1 MSTSPYLWNTTNLN
15 TATNTTV
22 QTAVFPMSIS
32 TCPLNVTNLNTATN
46 ATIQPA
52 AFNTTER
59 LWLVDPEERGH
70 GLLTHVG
77 KSCTEN
83 NTLVVNATCAQIKFC
98 GEENREKPKLLLYQ
112 QKAKMDEL
120 KMLPCD
126 YGYGSLSD
134 VIRGKNW
141 VLVLG
146 PYVVYEVLRPENFYN
161 LEHGMDTYL
170 NDSKSLL
177 DIKMYLVSIKSLSE
191 IRTVP
196 FWKDTKSLSE
206 QRLDLDWD
214 DNQSLFDLSQELG
227 VNMYQLVAFIG
238 LPSNFKLDQH
248 WNDNKSRSDH
258 FLLWPKTNDS
268 GTLHCRFEKR
278 HQILQMRISTI
289 HIIQNSISGVKNSD
303 PLCYE
308 QKLKW
313 VQLLRNPITVNF
325 THNGRVVFSRALF
338 IAVRKLS
345 ARRAFYGGSELIM
358 ISNCQCLERKEIFE
372 STIHTRATMEKYDA
386 DMCSA
391 NEPEAI
397 FTDKVEFEIT
407 AVNTE
412 ILDAN
417 HNKQQCPTISMR
429 ATWMISSVHN
439 LQQKLVS
446 SESRIVLLIPRKDNN
461 NRQQNVGEM
470 IVQCLRGQRKFECF
484 SLCTKPCD
492 GYHCLRRRTPES
504 IVLNTCATTSTNEK
518 QHSCTTDEQN
528 ELN

>member
-1 MSTSPYLWNTTNLN
+1 MITSPYLWNTTKQS

-22 QTAVFPMSIS
+22 QTAGFPMNMS
-32 TCPLNVTNLNTATN
+32 TCPLNLTNINTATY
-46 ATIQPA
+46 QLS
-52 AFNTTER
+52 AFNYTER
-59 LWLVDPEERGH
+59 YWLPHSDIRVEMFLVPTKWEIRTA
-70 GLLTHVG
+70 GLL
-77 KSCTEN
+77 
-83 NTLVVNATCAQIKFC
+83 
-98 GEENREKPKLLLYQ
+98 
-112 QKAKMDEL
+112 
-120 KMLPCD
+120 
-126 YGYGSLSD
+126 
-134 VIRGKNW
+134 
-141 VLVLG
+141 
-146 PYVVYEVLRPENFYN
+146 
-161 LEHGMDTYL
+161 
-170 NDSKSLL
+170 
-177 DIKMYLVSIKSLSE
+177 YLVSIKSLSE
-191 IRTVP
+191 IRTVS

-248 WNDNKSRSDH
+248 WNDNKSWSDH

-386 DMCSA
+386 DMCNA

-429 ATWMISSVHN
+429 ATWMISSVHH

-446 SESRIVLLIPRKDNN
+446 SESRVVLLIPRKGNN
-461 NRQQNVGEM
+461 DRQQNVGEM

-484 SLCTKPCD
+484 SLCTKPSD

-504 IVLNTCATTSTNEK
+504 IVLNTNATNTNGK
-518 QHSCTTDEQN
+518 QHSCTTDETTVLCCEILRPFKFECLIVIPNQQMKAITCVA
-528 ELN
+528 ETKLKHFH